1 MCSTITDHAIAQNL
15 RDVILKLGEGLNQT
29 KRFGPKK
36 KKKKITTG
44 FAIKLLCLSVCEHLL
59 HRGMINFMV

>member
-1 MCSTITDHAIAQNL
+1 M

-29 KRFGPKK
+29 KLFGPKK
-36 KKKKITTG
+36 KKKKITTTG
-44 FAIKLLCLSVCEHLL
+44 FAIKLLCPSVCEHLL

>member
-1 MCSTITDHAIAQNL
+1 L

-29 KRFGPKK
+29 KLFGPKK
-36 KKKKITTG
+36 KKKKKITTTG
-44 FAIKLLCLSVCEHLL
+44 FAIKLVCLSVCEHLL